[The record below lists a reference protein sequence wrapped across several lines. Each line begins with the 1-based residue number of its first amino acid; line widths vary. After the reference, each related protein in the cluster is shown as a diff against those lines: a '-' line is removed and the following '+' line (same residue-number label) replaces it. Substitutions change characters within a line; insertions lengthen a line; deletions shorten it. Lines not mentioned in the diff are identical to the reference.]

1 MSFPLSSPT
10 EELARRIL
18 GKVAYQDRLPA
29 GRLAPRLGITRGS
42 VRGLP
47 ELYLY
52 LTPDDRTLPAL
63 SLERLAGWVEQ
74 IIADGEL
81 AVRIRT
87 AVDASASYVDGCIN
101 VRELVGQR
109 IEQARESL
117 GQRAGET
124 CEVKEA

>member
-1 MSFPLSSPT
+1 MSVLLSPPT
-10 EELARRIL
+10 GELARRIL

-47 ELYLY
+47 ELHLY

-63 SLERLAGWVEQ
+63 SLERLAEWVER

-81 AVRIRT
+81 AGRIRA
-87 AVDASASYVDGCIN
+87 AVGASASYVDGCIR
-101 VRELVGQR
+101 VHELVGQR
-109 IEQARESL
+109 LQQARESL
-117 GQRAGET
+117 AQHSGEPG
-124 CEVKEA
+124 ERKEA

>member
-1 MSFPLSSPT
+1 MNFPLSSPG
-10 EELARRIL
+10 EELALRIL

-47 ELYLY
+47 ELHLY

-63 SLERLAGWVEQ
+63 SLERLADWVEQ
-74 IIADGEL
+74 IIVDGEL
-81 AVRIRT
+81 ASRIRA
-87 AVDASASYVDGCIN
+87 AVGASASYVDGCIR

-109 IEQARESL
+109 LQQARESL
-117 GQRAGET
+117 AQHSGEPG
-124 CEVKEA
+124 ERKEA

>member
-1 MSFPLSSPT
+1 MSVLLSPPT

-47 ELYLY
+47 ELHLY

-63 SLERLAGWVEQ
+63 SLERLADWVERV
-74 IIADGEL
+74 IADGEL
-81 AVRIRT
+81 AVRIRA
-87 AVDASASYVDGCIN
+87 AVGASASYVDGCISA
-101 VRELVGQR
+101 RELVGQR
-109 IEQARESL
+109 LQQARESL
-117 GQRAGET
+117 AQRLDGT
-124 CEVKEA
+124 CERKEA